1 MDSIRDY
8 LSEKQFKGSEVM
20 QSAMMFL
27 LSVFLIGG
35 GVIIIN
41 DEDIFKKIYEG
52 YQSPPAVSNSWTADL
67 PDDLSLAALQR
78 NISNLRKK
86 SDFNIAIAAIMIII
100 GSIISIYQIYKLFFS

>member
-27 LSVFLIGG
+27 LSAFLIGG

-41 DEDIFKKIYEG
+41 DE
-52 YQSPPAVSNSWTADL
+52 SS
-67 PDDLSLAALQR
+67 
-78 NISNLRKK
+78 
-86 SDFNIAIAAIMIII
+86 
-100 GSIISIYQIYKLFFS
+100 